1 MKLAGRF
8 RDTRKGRI
16 IEDWSK
22 WRTFLCSGFR
32 AAIVIVD
39 DKVQIIDNSEIEGN
53 NHKNNDAKEV

>member
-8 RDTRKGRI
+8 RDSRKGSI

-22 WRTFLCSGFR
+22 WRAFLGSGFG

-39 DKVQIIDNSEIEGN
+39 DKVQIIDNSGIEGN
-53 NHKNNDAKEV
+53 NHKNNDAKEL